1 MSALLESP
9 PPLSPPPEE
18 RERRRRR
25 GTFWAVV
32 AASLGFHALLALLAG
47 VWIVSRAWHR
57 PVVVF
62 TAHRPPPALPA
73 EDEGGQSGGGVATAT
88 TGGAPDAS
96 AYIPPPPASESIAGP
111 LPQALPDLALPSASL
126 DPAPPTPLASA
137 GATLG
142 SGSGAA
148 PAGAGT
154 GNAGEGSGTGDG
166 LSFFGLQ
173 EEARRV
179 VIALDVSYSMF
190 VRQPGAFDQIVAETG
205 RAIAR
210 LGPDASFDLLVFEDG
225 SLAWKPALVPATDA
239 NRQSGAEW
247 LATIAKLGHHFSAR
261 AEAGAGHGTVLFEGG
276 GTRGD
281 TALRQAFSLR
291 PDLIVILTDGQW
303 QENELSGF
311 QRVIGTPELAALT
324 AELQKTAEPPVRID
338 VVFLSTARTAPGE
351 SAAAQALA
359 EGNGGHLIEIKGADL
374 VKAAP

>member
-1 MSALLESP
+1 MSALLDSP
-9 PPLSPPPEE
+9 PPVSPPPEE

-25 GTFWAVV
+25 KTFWAVV
-32 AASLGFHALLALLAG
+32 AGSLGFHALLALLAG
-47 VWIVSRAWHR
+47 AWIVSRAWHR
-57 PVVVF
+57 PVIVF
-62 TAHRPPPALPA
+62 TTHRSPPALPA
-73 EDEGGQSGGGVATAT
+73 EDEGGQSGGAAAN
-88 TGGAPDAS
+88 GGTPETS
-96 AYIPPPPASESIAGP
+96 TYVPPPPAAASIAGP
-111 LPQALPDLALPSASL
+111 LPQALPDLALPSVAL
-126 DPAPPTPLASA
+126 DPAPPAPLASA

-142 SGSGAA
+142 SGSGASA
-148 PAGAGT
+148 TASGT
-154 GNAGEGSGTGDG
+154 GTGTAGEGSGSGTGDG

-190 VRQPGAFDQIVAETG
+190 VRQPGAFDRIVAETG
-205 RAIAR
+205 RAVAR
-210 LGPDASFDLLVFEDG
+210 LGPDAGFDLLVFEDG

-239 NRQSGAEW
+239 NRQAGAEW

-261 AEAGAGHGTVLFEGG
+261 SEAGAGHGTVLFEGG

-303 QENELSGF
+303 QENQLSGF
-311 QRVIGTPELAALT
+311 QRIIGTPELTALT
-324 AELQKTAEPPVRID
+324 AELQKTADTPVRID

-359 EGNGGHLIEIKGADL
+359 EGNGGHLVEIKGADL
-374 VKAAP
+374 VK